1 MYAVRIIYKII
12 TVFIG
17 IQILYAVD
25 LGESCPPCTGEN
37 TALKEEYEKLQS
49 VMGQKKQSSEEVQQ
63 TQKRLKQMYLEL
75 RNAQRAKEQN
85 ASLASQIL
93 YNNAVQKYE
102 QVQNEFK
109 IKLAALASIMVDINS
124 SRSRFVEVRKQL
136 NECESRINP
145 GLCKKCENG
154 TIQADNSQN
163 TGNPCTQCRNGEVLI
178 ADKALSYQECVEC
191 MGGKMV
197 AKPDGAPVRND
208 PCQECRQG
216 TVASR
221 PDGVPCDDGD
231 PCTVNDRCVNG
242 ACVGDVVTS
251 NENPDCP

>member
-1 MYAVRIIYKII
+1 MHVVRIIYHIVII
-12 TVFIG
+12 LIV

-25 LGESCPPCTGEN
+25 LGESCPPCTGAN
-37 TALKEEYEKLQS
+37 TALKQEYEKLQS
-49 VMGQKKQSSEEVQQ
+49 IMDQKKQSSEEVQQ
-63 TQKRLKQMYLEL
+63 TQKLLKQMYLEL
-75 RNAQRAKEQN
+75 KNAQRIKEESV
-85 ASLASQIL
+85 SLASQIL

-109 IKLAALASIMVDINS
+109 IKLAALASIMVDVNS
-124 SRSRFVEVRKQL
+124 VRSQFVEVRQQL

-145 GLCKKCENG
+145 DLCKKCENG
-154 TIQADNSQN
+154 TIQADNLQD
-163 TGNPCTQCRNGEVLI
+163 TGNPCTQCRNGAVLI

-197 AKPDGAPVRND
+197 PKPDGAPVRGD

-216 TVASR
+216 NIASR
-221 PDGVPCDDGD
+221 ADGVPCDDGD

-242 ACVGDVVTS
+242 VCVGDVVTS